1 MNLRTIDLDTVRA
14 LIVAHDLGGYGK
26 AAARLG
32 RTPSAIS
39 LQMKRLQEDL
49 GAEVFRKSGR
59 QVELTEAGEIVL
71 RVGRRMLAL
80 NDELLHTIQGASL
93 AGTVRLGCSQDF
105 AEVVLPQALS
115 QFSKYYPLVQM
126 EVRIEGNA
134 ALVEAIETE
143 QLDVALVVGHADR
156 PSAEVLGE
164 LDLVWIRGRQFS
176 APDREPL
183 PLVLLGPQCAFRKQA
198 IRSLDRAGIRWRIA
212 AVSPSLAGI
221 WASALGGLGVTAR
234 SALGL
239 PAKLVSAAQMFDL
252 PQLGSFP
259 ATLHMRQNDT
269 SESSFR
275 LRALIRE
282 AVARTLR
289 P

>member
-1 MNLRTIDLDTVRA
+1 
-14 LIVAHDLGGYGK
+14 
-26 AAARLG
+26 
-32 RTPSAIS
+32 
-39 LQMKRLQEDL
+39 
-49 GAEVFRKSGR
+49 
-59 QVELTEAGEIVL
+59 
-71 RVGRRMLAL
+71 
-80 NDELLHTIQGASL
+80 
-93 AGTVRLGCSQDF
+93 
-105 AEVVLPQALS
+105 
-115 QFSKYYPLVQM
+115 M

-164 LDLVWIRGRQFS
+164 LDLVWIRGKQFS

-239 PAKLVSAAQMFDL
+239 PAKLVSAAQMFNL

-269 SESSFR
+269 SESSSR

-282 AVARTLR
+282 AVARTLH